1 MKKAELQTMY
11 GATPDSFKMAVRRGL
26 SAARTEQAR
35 NRRPLRVFA
44 LAAAAL
50 LLMMGAAYA
59 AFPSQVAA
67 WFGQSY
73 GPRMESWLKEGK
85 ADASE
90 KTLAVGGAVFTLEE
104 VVQRNHGLY
113 AVGTV
118 TLPKGSADVLVAEDQ
133 EVTEPFGY
141 DIHGAGGM
149 PEKAP
154 DGTPT
159 LAETAQKQGGRLL
172 LATFRLDKVGVD
184 GGEMLFPDCVGYESI
199 PQRDGSL
206 RILFEVEDGTAV
218 EEGETYQLTLWASIR
233 ELSGDGAVKEDTKV
247 EKTWDVDIAPKPIRQ

>member
-11 GATPDSFKMAVRRGL
+11 GATPDSFKTAVRRGL
-26 SAARTEQAR
+26 SAARTGQTR

-73 GPRMESWLKEGK
+73 GPKMEIWLKEGK
-85 ADASE
+85 ADFSE

-104 VVQRNHGLY
+104 VVQKNHGLY

-172 LATFRLDKVGVD
+172 LASLRLEKVGVD
-184 GGEMLFPDCVGYESI
+184 GGEMLSPGSVGYESI

-206 RILFEVEDGTAV
+206 RVLFEVEDGMAV
-218 EEGETYQLTLWASIR
+218 EEGETYQLTLWASVR
-233 ELSGDGAVKEDTKV
+233 EMAEDGTIKQDGAAQQ
-247 EKTWDVDIAPKPIRQ
+247 TWDVDVAPKPIQQ

>member
-1 MKKAELQTMY
+1 MKQQDLQTMY
-11 GATPDSFKMAVRRGL
+11 GATPDSFNMAVRRGL
-26 SAARTEQAR
+26 SAARTER
-35 NRRPLRVFA
+35 TGNRKPLRVFA

-50 LLMMGAAYA
+50 LVMMGAAYA

-73 GPRMESWLKEGK
+73 GQETGNWLKEGK
-85 ADASE
+85 ADANV
-90 KTLAVGGAVFTLEE
+90 KTLDLGGAVFTLEE

-113 AVGTV
+113 GVGTV
-118 TLPKGSADVLVAEDQ
+118 TLKEGSADVLVAEDQ

-141 DIHGAGGM
+141 DIHGAGGR
-149 PEKAP
+149 PETAP
-154 DGTPT
+154 EGTPT

-206 RILFEVEDGTAV
+206 RILFEVEDGVAV
-218 EEGETYQLTLWASIR
+218 EEGETYRLSLWASIR
-233 ELSGDGAVKEDTKV
+233 ELSGDGAVKKDTKV